1 MSWLQQLLDNTLF
14 QAFLAIIAIVGFAY
28 AFIVQ
33 RINKEKKEIS
43 FCLKSNH
50 LIRGKRAKFEK
61 LSITYDG
68 QQIEDLCV
76 SKFTVWNSG
85 NRTLNRTDMVESKEL
100 TISVANECRV
110 LDVELIACSDETN
123 GFSVRIENEHTVKVL
138 FEYADK
144 KEGAVIQIIH
154 TGNDEDIQI
163 DCKIKG
169 GNPIK
174 NIVNDPAL
182 KIIRKV
188 LRKKFFVK
196 VSIIFIGIMIV
207 LFFCMSILFVIS
219 IFNPE
224 LQVFLMSP
232 TMSPIEN
239 SFEVQK
245 SAIVTSVIFF
255 SYSIIMGALYIP
267 LIKNHFNMGIPKTLR
282 SIPSYDLN
290 K

>member
-1 MSWLQQLLDNTLF
+1 MTWLQELLDNTLF

-28 AFIVQ
+28 GFIFQ
-33 RINKEKKEIS
+33 RINKERKEFS

-50 LIRGKRAKFEK
+50 LIRGKRSKFEK

-100 TISVANECRV
+100 TISVADECRV
-110 LDVELIACSDETN
+110 LDVELIAYSEETN
-123 GFSVRIENEHTVKVL
+123 NFSVKIENEQTVKVL

-154 TGNDEDIQI
+154 TGNDEDVQI

-174 NIVNDPAL
+174 NIVNETAPKL
-182 KIIRKV
+182 IRKAV
-188 LRKKFFVK
+188 NKD
-196 VSIIFIGIMIV
+196 IFEKASMISMGV
-207 LFFCMSILFVIS
+207 MIALLFGMSILFAIS
-219 IFNPE
+219 IFNPQ
-224 LQVFLMSP
+224 LQAILFSP
-232 TMSPIEN
+232 TISSVESAN
-239 SFEVQK
+239 ESQT
-245 SAIVTSVIFF
+245 SAIIMSVTLFVF
-255 SYSIIMGALYIP
+255 SIITGTMYIP
-267 LIKNHFNMGIPKTLR
+267 LVKKYFNMGIPKKLKKYSDFKT
-282 SIPSYDLN
+282 N
-290 K
+290 

>member
-1 MSWLQQLLDNTLF
+1 MLEKLMDSPIAW
-14 QAFLAIIAIVGFAY
+14 AILAIIAIVSFVY
-28 AFIVQ
+28 AIICQ
-33 RINKEKKEIS
+33 QKNKEKKEFS

-50 LIRGKRAKFEK
+50 LIRGKRTKFEK

-76 SKFTVWNSG
+76 SKFTIWNSG

-100 TISVANECRV
+100 TISVADECRV

-169 GNPIK
+169 GEPIK
-174 NIVNDPAL
+174 NVVNDSAP
-182 KIIRKV
+182 KIIGKVVRKE
-188 LRKKFFVK
+188 FFGK
-196 VSIIFIGIMIV
+196 AFIISMGIMIV
-207 LFFCMSILFVIS
+207 LLFCMSVLFALS

-232 TMSPIEN
+232 TMSPIET
-239 SFEVQK
+239 SSEVQK

-255 SYSIIMGALYIP
+255 VYSIIMSALYIP
-267 LIKNHFNMGIPKTLR
+267 LVKNHFNMGIPKTLKKY
-282 SIPSYDLN
+282 SDF
-290 K
+290 

>member
-1 MSWLQQLLDNTLF
+1 MTWLQELLDNTLF

-28 AFIVQ
+28 GFIFQ
-33 RINKEKKEIS
+33 RINKEKKEFS

-50 LIRGKRAKFEK
+50 LIRGKRSKFEK

-100 TISVANECRV
+100 TISVADECKI
-110 LDVELIACSDETN
+110 LDVELIACSEETN
-123 GFSVRIENEHTVKVL
+123 NFSVKIENEQTVKVL

-144 KEGAVIQIIH
+144 KEGVVIQIIH

-174 NIVNDPAL
+174 NIVNETAPNL
-182 KIIRKV
+182 IIKLV
-188 LRKKFFVK
+188 KKDLFEK
-196 VSIIFIGIMIV
+196 TSMIAMGIIIV
-207 LFFCMSILFVIS
+207 LLFGMSILFALSV
-219 IFNPE
+219 FNPQ

-232 TMSPIEN
+232 TMSPIE
-239 SFEVQK
+239 SSSEVQNA
-245 SAIVTSVIFF
+245 AIVMSVTLFICSVIT
-255 SYSIIMGALYIP
+255 GAMYIP
-267 LIKNHFNMGIPKTLR
+267 LVKKYFNMGIPKELKKYSDFETE
-282 SIPSYDLN
+282 
-290 K
+290 

>member
-1 MSWLQQLLDNTLF
+1 MDSPIAW
-14 QAFLAIIAIVGFAY
+14 AILAIIAIVSFVY
-28 AFIVQ
+28 AIICQ
-33 RINKEKKEIS
+33 QKNKEKKEFS

-50 LIRGKRAKFEK
+50 LIRGKRTKFEK

-76 SKFTVWNSG
+76 SKFTIWNSG

-100 TISVANECRV
+100 TISVADECRV

-169 GNPIK
+169 GEPIK
-174 NIVNDPAL
+174 NVVNDSAP
-182 KIIRKV
+182 KIIGKVVRKE
-188 LRKKFFVK
+188 FFGK
-196 VSIIFIGIMIV
+196 AFIISMGIMIV
-207 LFFCMSILFVIS
+207 LLFCMSVLFALS

-232 TMSPIEN
+232 TMSPIET
-239 SFEVQK
+239 SSEVQK

-255 SYSIIMGALYIP
+255 VYSIIMSALYIP
-267 LIKNHFNMGIPKTLR
+267 LVKNHFNMGIPKTLKKY
-282 SIPSYDLN
+282 SDF
-290 K
+290 

>member
-1 MSWLQQLLDNTLF
+1 MTWLQELLDNTLF

-28 AFIVQ
+28 GFIFQ
-33 RINKEKKEIS
+33 RINKEKKEFS

-50 LIRGKRAKFEK
+50 LIRGKRSKFEK

-100 TISVANECRV
+100 TISVADECKI
-110 LDVELIACSDETN
+110 LDVELIACSEETN
-123 GFSVRIENEHTVKVL
+123 NFSVKIENEQTVKVL

-144 KEGAVIQIIH
+144 KEGVVIQIIH

-174 NIVNDPAL
+174 NIVNETAPKL
-182 KIIRKV
+182 IIKLV
-188 LRKKFFVK
+188 KKD
-196 VSIIFIGIMIV
+196 IFEKTSMIAMGIMIV
-207 LFFCMSILFVIS
+207 LLFGMSILFVLS
-219 IFNPE
+219 VSNPQ

-232 TMSPIEN
+232 TMSPIE
-239 SFEVQK
+239 SSSEVQNA
-245 SAIVTSVIFF
+245 AIVMSVTLFICSVIT
-255 SYSIIMGALYIP
+255 SAMYIP
-267 LIKNHFNMGIPKTLR
+267 LVKKYFNMGIPKELKKYSDFETE
-282 SIPSYDLN
+282 
-290 K
+290 

>member
-1 MSWLQQLLDNTLF
+1 MTWLQELLDNTLF

-28 AFIVQ
+28 GFIFQ
-33 RINKEKKEIS
+33 RINKEKKEFS

-50 LIRGKRAKFEK
+50 LIRGKRSKFEK

-100 TISVANECRV
+100 TISVADECKI
-110 LDVELIACSDETN
+110 LDVELIACSEKTN
-123 GFSVRIENEHTVKVL
+123 NFSVKIENEQTVKVL

-144 KEGAVIQIIH
+144 KEGVVIQIIH

-174 NIVNDPAL
+174 NIVNETAPKL
-182 KIIRKV
+182 IIKLV
-188 LRKKFFVK
+188 KKD
-196 VSIIFIGIMIV
+196 IFEKTSMIAMGIMIV
-207 LFFCMSILFVIS
+207 LLFGMSILFALSVS
-219 IFNPE
+219 NPQ

-232 TMSPIEN
+232 TMSPIE
-239 SFEVQK
+239 SSSEVQNA
-245 SAIVTSVIFF
+245 AIVMSVTLFICSVIT
-255 SYSIIMGALYIP
+255 SAMYIP
-267 LIKNHFNMGIPKTLR
+267 LVKKYFNMGIPKELKKYSDFETE
-282 SIPSYDLN
+282 
-290 K
+290 